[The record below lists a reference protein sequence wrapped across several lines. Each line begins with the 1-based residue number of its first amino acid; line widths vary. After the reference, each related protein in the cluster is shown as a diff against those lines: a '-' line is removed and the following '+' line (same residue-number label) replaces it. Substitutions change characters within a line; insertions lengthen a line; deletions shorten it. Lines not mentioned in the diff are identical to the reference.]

1 MINFWNWLPFKF
13 IFLFMSLQSC
23 LYSQDS
29 LNTNKDF
36 TFDNLEIKKSFF
48 LERSVPSTLIKNEFE
63 FENINPLQKE
73 INYPIMFG
81 IGAGV
86 IGSGVAVHI
95 YQANAWWKSR
105 RTKFHFQNDW
115 DYALWIDKIGHMYGT
130 MIIGH
135 GIASGFEA
143 ANLDPE
149 RSIIFGST
157 AAFMYQ
163 LFVEI
168 EDGFGP
174 EWGFSPGDATADLLG
189 ALYPIGQYYFPYL
202 KNFQFKFS
210 YYPRQLQEKGVIAGQ
225 KHIIIDDYE
234 GQKFWL
240 SVRMKE
246 VLPNSIAQY
255 WPGFLTLA
263 LGMGVTG
270 LDGQGGGQSN
280 FYLALDFDT
289 EWIPLFGP
297 GWQFVKNTFNYFHF
311 PLPGIRITNN
321 VVFLGLC
328 Y

>member
-1 MINFWNWLPFKF
+1 VSLF
-13 IFLFMSLQSC
+13 IFWQSFVFPQDTAQIISNDIGADIFPQKSFLLEKSVPGQ
-23 LYSQDS
+23 LYKS
-29 LNTNKDF
+29 DF
-36 TFDNLEIKKSFF
+36 KIDNLD
-48 LERSVPSTLIKNEFE
+48 PM
-63 FENINPLQKE
+63 QKE
-73 INYPIMFG
+73 INYPILYG
-81 IGAGV
+81 IGAGI
-86 IGSGVAVHI
+86 IGSGVVVHI
-95 YQANAWWKSR
+95 YQANAWWKSK
-105 RTKFHFQNDW
+105 RTNFHFQNDW
-115 DYALWIDKIGHMYGT
+115 DYALWIDKVGHMYGT

-149 RSIIFGST
+149 RSIIYGST
-157 AAFMYQ
+157 AALMYQ

-174 EWGFSPGDATADLLG
+174 EWGFSIGDATSDLLG
-189 ALYPIGQYYFPYL
+189 AIYPIGQYYFPYL
-202 KNFQFKFS
+202 KNFQLKFS
-210 YYPRQLQEKGVIAGQ
+210 YYPRQLQEKGIIAGQ

-246 VLPNSIAQY
+246 VLPNSISQY
-255 WPGFLTLA
+255 WPGFLNLA

-270 LDGQGGGQSN
+270 LDGKGGGQRN

-297 GWQFVKNTFNYFHF
+297 GWQFVKNTFNFFHF

-321 VVFLGLC
+321 VVLLGLC